1 MPLSEHEQRIL
12 DEIERRLAAEDPKF
26 ARSATLATPRGV
38 AVRRIKRAFAGLVL
52 GLGLLIAGLI
62 AGLNDPNLLFAL
74 GLSGFAV
81 MLFFIVSMMK
91 ASKTLGASSAMSASD
106 HHNPS
111 WFSRAEERWRKRF
124 ERGDER

>member
-1 MPLSEHEQRIL
+1 VPLSEHEQRIL

-38 AVRRIKRAFAGLVL
+38 AVKRIKRAGAGLVL
-52 GLGLLIAGLI
+52 GLGLLITGLI
-62 AGLNDPNLLFAL
+62 VGLNNTSLLMAL
-74 GLSGFAV
+74 GLAGFGV
-81 MLFFIVSMMK
+81 MLVSIVSIAQ
-91 ASKTLGASSAMSASD
+91 ASKSLGPSSSTREV
-106 HHNPS
+106 S